1 MYYID
6 LLRLVFSCI
15 KHFWIIN
22 VIFFRY
28 YVQPQWV
35 FDSVNAR
42 ELLPVE
48 KYLMGAILPPHLS
61 PFMEG
66 RQDQTY
72 IPPEERAL
80 MDPDYKLNNC
90 KILIL
95 DEYIEIKDR
104 ILSNFIFNL
113 V

>member
-1 MYYID
+1 M
-6 LLRLVFSCI
+6 
-15 KHFWIIN
+15 
-22 VIFFRY
+22 
-28 YVQPQWV
+28 QPQWI

-61 PFMEG
+61 PFIEG

-80 MDPDYKLNNC
+80 MDPDFKLKDC
-90 KILIL
+90 KILIF
-95 DEYIEIKDR
+95 DENDTEIKDR
-104 ILSNFIFNL
+104 ILSNLYLILFSGSRFRR
-113 V
+113 

>member
-1 MYYID
+1 M
-6 LLRLVFSCI
+6 
-15 KHFWIIN
+15 
-22 VIFFRY
+22 
-28 YVQPQWV
+28 QPQWI

-61 PFMEG
+61 PFTEN

-72 IPPEERAL
+72 IPPEERML
-80 MDPDYKLNNC
+80 MDPDFKLKNR

-95 DEYIEIKDR
+95 DKYIEIKNR
-104 ILSNFIFNL
+104 LLFNL
-113 V
+113 YSFL

>member
-1 MYYID
+1 M
-6 LLRLVFSCI
+6 
-15 KHFWIIN
+15 
-22 VIFFRY
+22 
-28 YVQPQWV
+28 QPQWI

-61 PFMEG
+61 PFTEN

-72 IPPEERAL
+72 IPPEERML
-80 MDPDYKLNNC
+80 MDPDFKLKNR

-95 DEYIEIKDR
+95 DKYIEIKNR
-104 ILSNFIFNL
+104 FLFNL
-113 V
+113 YSFV